1 MNKRRTTKKRRRR
14 SAGPFLYGLLALAI
28 GVPPYAILAGIWE
41 GRALFTLYREPKL
54 AAFQILGWIFLLLL
68 VWLERSSITGRAVL
82 AALRQPF
89 LLAMICFVAYGAV
102 TRSWVLVPQNHF
114 YELNQY
120 CFLLALLIALTWWG
134 RRDPAVARVAL
145 YSLVFSLVP
154 LVYVGLAQSMMDIP
168 FLRSIDP
175 GYGVQHASFM
185 GYKNPM
191 ALSLLG
197 HFFLLLYVT
206 WDSFRKHRRLLVRLA
221 LAGTCLA
228 ELGYLVSL
236 QSRSALLSLIAS
248 CVVLGGILLFRFRRP
263 AHLALALAAATLAG
277 LLLSLLLVL
286 NPAAT
291 ARLQSLGEY
300 FRDPPSLLESDRGT
314 YFRNTLHMARHNPFG
329 VGLGEWQTHYPV
341 YRKHN
346 RDLAFTASH
355 QVRRA
360 HGDHAQ
366 FLGELG
372 FPGLALW
379 LALLAAALTRPLR
392 HYLKT
397 GRVLSL
403 FLFVQILALVIAMA
417 ADYLVETP
425 YNKFQFFLAC
435 GLAMISCRPLEKDG
449 SRESGPESPRAW
461 SSAAALLLAAWS
473 TLAIANVW
481 YYSRQL
487 ARSYHSSMLTTW
499 YLSAIDQLNA
509 GQSER
514 AAQTLSRLE
523 RHGDRF
529 LRLAGHGKTFYRDYL
544 ALAHA
549 SLLRGRAL
557 RAIELTRES
566 LLLHPYHP
574 NAFGLLASVLEPGA
588 PPEAAQL
595 SRRIQ
600 GYIMDQASAG
610 FLEPYPAFLLP
621 AGDRSGPFE
630 PRGRENAGGH
640 RVRERWRG
648 ILGGRTLKLTGVAPG
663 GRGIVERTLY
673 FCGDGRFYSEAENP
687 GGPRID
693 LGWWAIR
700 AEEETALAELRSVVG
715 GGEVLSLSGSDT
727 ALRVGGRT
735 AEISAG
741 NEVCE

>member
-1 MNKRRTTKKRRRR
+1 MKMRRMR
-14 SAGPFLYGLLALAI
+14 SADPFLYGLLALAI
-28 GVPPYAILAGIWE
+28 SAPPYVILAGTWD

-54 AAFQILGWIFLLLL
+54 AAFQILGWTFLLLL
-68 VWLERSSITGRAVL
+68 IWLKRPTITREAIL
-82 AALRQPF
+82 ATLRQPL
-89 LLAMICFVAYGAV
+89 LLAMISFVAWSAA
-102 TRSWVLVPQNHF
+102 TRVWALVPENHF
-114 YELNQY
+114 YEWNQY
-120 CFLLALLIALTWWG
+120 LFLLAFLTALYGWG
-134 RRDPAVARVAL
+134 RRDPVVVRVVL
-145 YSLVFSLVP
+145 YSLAFSIVP
-154 LVYVGLAQSMMDIP
+154 LVFVGLVQSRIDIP

-175 GYGVQHASFM
+175 GYGVRHASFM

-197 HFFLLLYVT
+197 HFFLLLHVT
-206 WDSFRKHRRLLVRLA
+206 WDSFRRRRRLLLRLA

-248 CVVLGGILLFRFRRP
+248 CALLGGVLLFRSRRP
-263 AHLALALAAATLAG
+263 GRFRIALAASTLTV
-277 LLLSLLLVL
+277 LLLWLLLAL

-291 ARLQSLGEY
+291 ARLESLTGY
-300 FRDPPSLLESDRGT
+300 LRDPPSLLESDRGT

-346 RDLAFTASH
+346 RDLAFTAGH

-360 HGDHAQ
+360 HGDHVQ

-403 FLFVQILALVIAMA
+403 FLFVQILALVIAMT

-425 YNKFQFFLAC
+425 YNKFQFLLVC
-435 GLAMISCRPLEKDG
+435 GLAMIACRPLEKDG
-449 SRESGPESPRAW
+449 SGDDGPGRSGAASRAGLP
-461 SSAAALLLAAWS
+461 AAALLLAAWS
-473 TLAIANVW
+473 ALAIANVW
-481 YYSRQL
+481 YYSQQL

-499 YLSAIDQLNA
+499 YLSAIDELNA

-523 RHGDRF
+523 RRGERF

-574 NAFGLLASVLEPGA
+574 NAFGLLASALEQDA
-588 PPEAAQL
+588 PPAAAERARQ
-595 SRRIQ
+595 IQ
-600 GYIMDQASAG
+600 DYVMDRASAG
-610 FLEPYPAFLLP
+610 FLEQYPAFLRV
-621 AGDRSGPFE
+621 GEGPFE
-630 PRGRENAGGH
+630 ARGREDAGA
-640 RVRERWRG
+640 REIGDRWRDV
-648 ILGGRTLKLTGVAPG
+648 LAGRTLVLG
-663 GRGIVERTLY
+663 GGERRLH
-673 FCGDGRFYSEAENP
+673 FCRDGRYYSRAGESA
-687 GGPRID
+687 GPRLD
-693 LGWWAIR
+693 LGWWSIR
-700 AEEETALAELRSVVG
+700 AAGESALAELQSVAG
-715 GGEVLSLSGSDT
+715 GGEVLSLEGSGS
-727 ALRVGGRT
+727 APRAGGRA
-735 AEISAG
+735 AELSAR